1 MSWPLVLNVAL
12 NDTSH
17 LTCVYTQCLVLWSS
31 WCHFPPLLIPPCSG
45 KDHNFYHLFPL
56 LQQDVHPCSYLCCAI
71 GAVPSQPHT
80 HQSATIFILY
90 IHFILTK
97 VFLQNNTFQDFY
109 IKNRYILS
117 FDWMAIIFFVPKPFL
132 LSLPHSFSHSN
143 LDSKATSKDSMTKI
157 KNK

>member
-1 MSWPLVLNVAL
+1 MWPSMTPHILPVCTLSVLAYVPVDVIFL
-12 NDTSH
+12 
-17 LTCVYTQCLVLWSS
+17 LFSS
-31 WCHFPPLLIPPCSG
+31 PPCSG

-117 FDWMAIIFFVPKPFL
+117 FDWMAIIFFVPIISVLHLF
-132 LSLPHSFSHSN
+132 
-143 LDSKATSKDSMTKI
+143 DS
-157 KNK
+157 